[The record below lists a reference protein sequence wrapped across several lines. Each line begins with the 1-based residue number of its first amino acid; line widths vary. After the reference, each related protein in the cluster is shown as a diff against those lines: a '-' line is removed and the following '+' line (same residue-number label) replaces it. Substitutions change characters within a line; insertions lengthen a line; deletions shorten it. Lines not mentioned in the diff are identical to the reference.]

1 MIRYKGHTTTY
12 GEMWY
17 EEQLPDDPCIDVAL
31 YRQRSSPVPGARVAP
46 FLSIVNDLTV
56 DNDDLIAGFG
66 KDCRY
71 KVKRAEARDGLKVA
85 FIAEPAARLQEFR
98 TFYDAFAAEKGLRP
112 CYYAWLQAACTAG
125 QLVLTSATRDGEPLV
140 WHAFLLSGSSAWLQ
154 YTGSCFRNRD
164 NEFRAI
170 VGRANRWLHW
180 QEMLHFKAMG
190 MARYDWGGLFEDE
203 STAERAGIN
212 RFKKE
217 FGGKPVRR
225 YDCEMPVSLKG
236 RVWLPLRNAW
246 REKALRLTSAS
257 PAA

>member
-12 GEMWY
+12 GELWY
-17 EEQLPDDPCIDVAL
+17 EEQLPDDPNIDVAL

-46 FLSIVNDLTV
+46 FLSIVNDL
-56 DNDDLIAGFG
+56 DGDDLIAGFG

-71 KVKRAEARDGLKVA
+71 KVKRAEARDGLKVD
-85 FIAEPAARLQEFR
+85 FIAEPASRLHEFQA
-98 TFYDAFAAEKGLRP
+98 FYDAFAAEKGLRP
-112 CYYAWLQAACTAG
+112 SYAAWLQAACAAR
-125 QLVLTSATRDGEPLV
+125 QLFLTRATRDGEPLV
-140 WHAFLLSGSSAWLQ
+140 WHAFLLAGSSAWLQ
-154 YTGSCFRNRD
+154 YTGSCFRHRD

-180 QEMLHFKAMG
+180 QEMLHFREMG
-190 MARYDWGGLFEDE
+190 IARYDWGGLFEDE

-225 YDCEMPVSLKG
+225 YDCERPVSLKG

-246 REKALRLTSAS
+246 REKSFRSTFAS
-257 PAA
+257 PAV